1 MEAFESQVEF
11 GILVRDTTRN
21 GPRYHGRVGPRYH
34 GRGGPRYHDIFH
46 RENEQKGGFPIVVSR
61 TRLGCL
67 AWVRSSSLK
76 YRGERR

>member
-21 GPRYHGRVGPRYH
+21 GPRYHGRV
-34 GRGGPRYHDIFH
+34 GPRYHDIFH